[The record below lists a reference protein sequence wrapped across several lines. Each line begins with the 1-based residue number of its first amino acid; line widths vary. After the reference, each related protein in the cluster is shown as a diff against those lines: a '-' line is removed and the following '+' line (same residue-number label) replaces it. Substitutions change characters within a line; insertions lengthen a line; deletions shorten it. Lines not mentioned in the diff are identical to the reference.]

1 MCGNFAATNRVPI
14 MSKIIQKK
22 PTAPKSAPAKGLLGM
37 ALEEA
42 QIKAA
47 DAAQAKLDRRDHE
60 FAPTADKPE
69 RDAPVGLAPSSPR
82 SVTQGNVF
90 DMLEEI
96 SSQGRITGYR
106 AIANG
111 AICGAVFAA
120 NQFLTLNQSEDEADA
135 AKAEEARGR
144 MVEQA
149 ELYSYAAQ
157 NLLTLALTPF
167 DKPMTLA
174 EAIDFASSNAS
185 DQRRNAELPDEV
197 LELLGITK
205 AQLQVI
211 DADEQRKQ
219 KIRDARLREQFR
231 VNSADIA
238 AEVGSFV
245 DVQHASDA
253 VLSRFTAQQHQQ
265 LFNKVVRK
273 LQARVGQL
281 LGIRGKY
288 EGAIGEAILLSQD
301 AKQADKAYSAFVRA
315 NKAELNET
323 ADA

>member
-1 MCGNFAATNRVPI
+1 

-22 PTAPKSAPAKGLLGM
+22 PAAPKTAMAAALDE

-60 FAPTADKPE
+60 FAADTNKPE

-167 DKPMTLA
+167 DKPMTLS

-185 DQRRNAELPDEV
+185 DQRRNTERPDEV

-288 EGAIGEAILLSQD
+288 EGAIGEAILISQD

>member
-1 MCGNFAATNRVPI
+1 
-14 MSKIIQKK
+14 MSKTIQKK
-22 PTAPKSAPAKGLLGM
+22 AKPATAVAQAM
-37 ALEEA
+37 EEA

-47 DAAQAKLDRRDHE
+47 DQAQAKIDRRDHE
-60 FAPTADKPE
+60 FAASTDKPE

-90 DMLEEI
+90 DALEDLSTAGQI
-96 SSQGRITGYR
+96 CGYR

-120 NQFLTLNQSEDEADA
+120 NQFLTLNQSDEPSDQE
-135 AKAEEARGR
+135 KAEDARGR

-149 ELYSYAAQ
+149 ELYSFAAQ
-157 NLLTLALTPF
+157 YLRTLALTPF
-167 DKPMTLA
+167 DQPMTLTD
-174 EAIDFASSNAS
+174 AIDFASSSAS

-197 LELLGITK
+197 LEMLGISK
-205 AQLQVI
+205 AQLSVI
-211 DADEQRKQ
+211 DAEEKRKQ
-219 KIRDARLREQFR
+219 QARDAKLREQFR

-245 DVQHASDA
+245 DVDNANDS
-253 VLSRFTAQQHQQ
+253 VLMRFTAQQHQA

-273 LQARVGQL
+273 LQSRVGQL

-288 EGAIGEAILLSQD
+288 EGAIGEAIMISAD
-301 AKQADKAYSAFVRA
+301 AKAADKAYAAFVRA
-315 NKAELNET
+315 NKAELSET

>member
-22 PTAPKSAPAKGLLGM
+22 PAAPKTAM
-37 ALEEA
+37 AAALDEA
-42 QIKAA
+42 GIKKA
-47 DAAQAKLDRRDHE
+47 DADQARLDRRDHE
-60 FAPTADKPE
+60 FGEGGKPE
-69 RDAPVGLAPSSPR
+69 RTDAPVGLSPSSPR

-120 NQFLTLNQSEDEADA
+120 NQFLTLNQSEDPADQE
-135 AKAEEARGR
+135 KAEDARGR

-219 KIRDARLREQFR
+219 KIRDAKLREQFR

-273 LQARVGQL
+273 LQARIGQL

-288 EGAIGEAILLSQD
+288 EGAIGEAILISQD